1 VDRPVAEVRST
12 DRTEERRELLDT
24 AAALPDERDDDD
36 DDTAA
41 VDDLV
46 RAAASR
52 VDVAS
57 RDDVP
62 CCVVSNEG
70 ETAAPVDDVV

>member
-1 VDRPVAEVRST
+1 MRST
-12 DRTEERRELLDT
+12 DRTEERRELVDT
-24 AAALPDERDDDD
+24 AAALPDERDDDDD